1 MISPMSAAGAKHAH
15 RRWLVIPGVG
25 LLGLCGFLLNHSM
38 RGGHAGIA
46 NAAPAER
53 APEKVGVSCLGR
65 IQPDGDVIRVAAPA
79 VLGRPPVVEQLAA
92 KEGERIGRGQLVAIL
107 SGRTQ
112 LEAALGQA
120 RAQVGV
126 ARRRIDRIKSGA
138 KNSDLAA
145 QRAEIARIEVN
156 LRSAQSDLERY
167 EKLRQTDDVTQ
178 ADLDRRRATVASEQ
192 AALEQARHRLSA
204 LSETPES
211 EVRLAEAQLQAA
223 LADEQKAQREYESSE
238 VHAPMSGQVLKIH
251 AHAGEEVGQKGI
263 LEMARTERMYVVAE
277 VYETDI
283 GRVRPGQNAEIS
295 GDLLAHPLKGVVE
308 RLGMRVMPASVL
320 PGDPTS
326 FSDNR
331 VIEVRIRLIES
342 AAVAGLIDGKVS
354 VVIRP

>member
-1 MISPMSAAGAKHAH
+1 MGAEGAKHTH
-15 RRWLVIPGVG
+15 RGWLVIPGVAF
-25 LLGLCGFLLNHSM
+25 LGVCGFLLNHSI
-38 RGGHAGIA
+38 RDGHAGIA
-46 NAAPAER
+46 KAAPAEPGPQK
-53 APEKVGVSCLGR
+53 AGVSCLGR
-65 IQPDGDVIRVAAPA
+65 IQPDGDVIHVAAPA
-79 VLGRPPVVEQLAA
+79 VLGRPPVVEELYA
-92 KEGERIGRGQLVAIL
+92 KEGGRIGRGQLVAVL

-112 LEAALGQA
+112 LEAALAQA
-120 RAQVGV
+120 RAQVDV

-145 QRAEIARIEVN
+145 QRADIARIEAN
-156 LRSAQSDLERY
+156 LRNAQSDLERY
-167 EKLRQTDDVTQ
+167 EKLRRTDDVTQ
-178 ADLDRRRATVASEQ
+178 SDLDRRRTTVAAEQ
-192 AALEQARHRLSA
+192 AALEQARHRLTA

-211 EVRLAEAQLQAA
+211 EIRLAEAQLQAA
-223 LADEQKAQREYESSE
+223 IADEQKAQREYESSE
-238 VHAPMSGQVLKIH
+238 VHAPMTGQVLKIH
-251 AHAGEEVGQKGI
+251 AHPGEEAGQKGI

-283 GRVRPGQNAEIS
+283 GRVHPGQNAEIS
-295 GDLLAHPLKGVVE
+295 GDLLGHPLKGVVE

-331 VIEVRIRLIES
+331 IIEVRIRLIEG